1 MITYPDCYP
10 CLLRQS
16 VEAIQLTDLQADQ
29 QNRLIKRILQVM
41 GDEPLSVTPV
51 RLTAVIHRLIQ
62 SKSGIEDLY
71 RNLKE
76 KSNRQAMCL
85 LSEIYHVFNNAEDRL
100 LTAAK
105 FAIAGNIID
114 YGGTGIIFDLEKTL
128 AECQTLAFG
137 IDDFERMRTDLAAA
151 KRVVYVGD
159 NAGEIVFDRLFM
171 EEIKKFSALEIVY
184 IVRGRPI
191 LNDVTLEDARLVG
204 IPDVAR
210 VVSSGGDGPGCELD
224 RVTPEVLELFQ
235 TADLIISKGQG
246 NYEALSDQPYPIY
259 FLLKVKCSVIAGDIG
274 AHKGDSV
281 VKFSAG
287 KK

>member
-1 MITYPDCYP
+1 MNTYPDCYP
-10 CLLRQS
+10 CLLRHS
-16 VEAIQLTDLQADQ
+16 VEATQLAGYQAEQ
-29 QNRLIKRILQVM
+29 QSRLIKRILQVM
-41 GDEPLSVTPV
+41 ADGPLNVTPV

-62 SKSGIEDLY
+62 SESGIEDLY

-76 KSNRQAMCL
+76 KSNRQAMNL
-85 LSEIYHVFNNAEDRL
+85 LPELYHVLENAEDGL

-137 IDDFERMRTDLAAA
+137 VDDFERFRADLAVA

-159 NAGEIVFDRLFM
+159 NAGEIVFDRLFV
-171 EEIKKFSALEIVY
+171 EEIKKFSGPEIAY
-184 IVRGRPI
+184 IVRGKPI
-191 LNDVTLEDARLVG
+191 LNDVTLEDARTVG
-204 IPDVAR
+204 MPDVVR

-224 RVTPEVLELFQ
+224 QATPEVMGLFE

-246 NYEALSDQPYPIY
+246 NYEALNDMPFYIY
-259 FLLKVKCSVIAGDIG
+259 FFLKIKCGVIAEDIG
-274 AHKGDSV
+274 ACIGDSI
-281 VKFSAG
+281 VKLSAG
-287 KK
+287 RN